1 MEDDGGR
8 RRPWLALFLLG
19 LALHA
24 YAAFN
29 SDLGLDAHVRL
40 NVIND
45 DSVDGA
51 DAPWGSPRISGDASK
66 SGASTFDGYIPPW
79 NTSEFLMKT
88 TAVLALA
95 VVGLLVSINPSQ
107 STTSRFDFTWGALLL
122 LSPVLMFST
131 SRGYDEASLALLM
144 GLGVAGFGRK
154 VNDQRAQLRM
164 HSVLMATSLLLV
176 LGWKGFNI
184 VTCFS
189 VWFAVLVLA
198 EGWMAMILRQNSPS
212 SSWLVHPWK
221 MGAFS
226 SACLFIGVF
235 LVGLVSSNGTFS
247 TIGERPVHF
256 LVATVFALL
265 DTVVLYL
272 LVGCLLWPMVIRR
285 WRSLSEV
292 RGPVHTMLVVYIF
305 TVLTGVILYIAALW
319 TLESSLWGL
328 SLPETMIVLGNNGRY
343 ATLILIPL
351 IVLLKSVEPRKTA
364 ESPRWVAPLTAVA
377 LVLPFLVFTTV
388 VGHQV
393 WSEDAG
399 ERLAEVWQEEDRSF
413 LLVAP
418 QSLAMHHLYAM
429 KTHVDID
436 GSKGVVGHWVVPEN
450 ASHRLDAELEV
461 DYLIVGPNAEFSVSD
476 EAWVLMDSSSVPVNI
491 PGGIQS
497 GMWSLYRTAA

>member
-24 YAAFN
+24 YAAYN

-45 DSVDGA
+45 NSADGA
-51 DAPWGSPRISGDASK
+51 DAPWGSPRISGDASQP
-66 SGASTFDGYIPPW
+66 GASAFDGYIPPW

-88 TAVLALA
+88 TAVLAL
-95 VVGLLVSINPSQ
+95 VVVALLVSINSSQ
-107 STTSRFDFTWGALLL
+107 STTYRLDLTWGALLL

-154 VNDQRAQLRM
+154 VSDERAQLRM
-164 HSVLMATSLLLV
+164 HSVLMATSLLFV

-184 VTCFS
+184 LTCFS
-189 VWFAVLVLA
+189 VWFAALALA
-198 EGWMAMILRQNSPS
+198 EGWMAMIHRQSSPS

-221 MGAFS
+221 MGAFA
-226 SACLFIGVF
+226 SACLFFGVF
-235 LVGLVSSNGTFS
+235 IVGLFSSSGTFS
-247 TIGERPVHF
+247 AIGERPVHF
-256 LVATVFALL
+256 LVATVFALI

-272 LVGCLLWPMVIRR
+272 LLGCLLWPMVIRR

-305 TVLTGVILYIAALW
+305 TVLTGVVLYIAALW
-319 TLESSLWGL
+319 TFESSLWGVG
-328 SLPETMIVLGNNGRY
+328 LPETMIVLGNNGRY
-343 ATLILIPL
+343 ATLVLIPL
-351 IVLLKSVEPRKTA
+351 LVLLKSVEPAKPT
-364 ESPRWVAPLTAVA
+364 EPMRWIAPLTAVA
-377 LVLPFLVFTTV
+377 MVLPFLVFTTF

-393 WSEDAG
+393 WSEDVG
-399 ERLAEVWQEEDRSF
+399 ERLAEVWQEEDRTF

-418 QSLAMHHLYAM
+418 ESLAMHHLYAM
-429 KTHVDID
+429 KTHVDLD
-436 GSKGVVGHWVVPEN
+436 GSKGVVGHWVAPES
-450 ASHRLDAELEV
+450 ASDRLDAELEV

-476 EAWVLMDSSSVPVNI
+476 EDWVLVDSSQVPVNI

-497 GMWSLYRTAA
+497 GMWSLYRAAA

>member
-1 MEDDGGR
+1 MEDDGVR
-8 RRPWLALFLLG
+8 RSPWLVLFLLG

-24 YAAFN
+24 YAAYN

-45 DSVDGA
+45 DSDQGA
-51 DAPWGSPRISGDASK
+51 DAPWGSSRISGDASQPD
-66 SGASTFDGYIPPW
+66 ASEFDGYIPPW
-79 NTSEFLMKT
+79 NTSEFLMKG

-95 VVGLLVSINPSQ
+95 VVALLVSIIPSR
-107 STTSRFDFTWGALLL
+107 STTSRLNLKWGALLL

-144 GLGVAGFGRK
+144 GLGVAGFGRT
-154 VNDQRAQLRM
+154 VHDERAQLRM
-164 HSVLMATSLLLV
+164 HSALMATSLLLV

-184 VTCFS
+184 ATCFLI
-189 VWFAVLVLA
+189 WFAVLALA
-198 EGWMAMILRQNSPS
+198 EIWMVMIHRQNSPS

-221 MGAFS
+221 MSAVS

-235 LVGLVSSNGTFS
+235 LFGFFSSTSTFS
-247 TIGERPVHF
+247 AIGERPLHF

-305 TVLTGVILYIAALW
+305 TVLTGVILYIATLW
-319 TLESSLWGL
+319 TFESSLWGL
-328 SLPETMIVLGNNGRY
+328 GLPETMILLGNNGRY

-351 IVLLKSVEPRKTA
+351 VVLLKSVEPSEAA

-377 LVLPFLVFTTV
+377 LVLPFLLFTTF

-393 WSEDAG
+393 WSEDVG

-429 KTHVDID
+429 KTHVDVD
-436 GSKGVVGHWVVPEN
+436 GSKGVVGHWSAPES
-450 ASHRLDAELEV
+450 ASDRLSADLEV

-476 EAWVLMDSSSVPVNI
+476 EAWVLVDSSSVPVNI

-497 GMWSLYRTAA
+497 GMWSLYRAAA